1 MSDKNGNASR
11 QPLLRIR
18 SDVEM
23 RWTIPSK
30 EEAEEYTQAYL
41 AAQEAYFEELME
53 NEINIEK
60 EEQNDT
66 N

>member
-1 MSDKNGNASR
+1 
-11 QPLLRIR
+11 
-18 SDVEM
+18 M